1 MAKGIVTPSR
11 LFAACRIVFMP
22 FEPVIL
28 FFLLG
33 ALAGLIRSDLRIPA
47 VLYESLSIFLLLAI
61 GLKGGVELARY
72 PVSELVFAA
81 ACVVLAGA
89 LIPLIAYPVLAR
101 LGKLPRADAAS
112 IAAHYGSVSVVTFA
126 VGSTYLI
133 GQGEVAEG
141 YLTVFLV
148 LLEFPALMI
157 GIWLARRGAPGSDWG
172 KVLHEVFAGKSI
184 VLLLGG
190 LAIGW
195 VAGSEDLKP
204 LDKLFF
210 DLFKGMLAIF
220 LLEMGLVAASRI
232 GDLRRA
238 GWFLAGFAIVMP
250 LVSAALG
257 ITTGLLLGLSVGG
270 TTLLATLYASASY
283 IAAPAAMRI
292 AVPEA
297 NPGLSIGAALG
308 ITFPFNLLVGIPAY
322 HWLATTLHGVFA

>member
-1 MAKGIVTPSR
+1 
-11 LFAACRIVFMP
+11 MP
-22 FEPVIL
+22 YFEPVIL

-33 ALAGLIRSDLRIPA
+33 VIAGFVRSDLKIPG

-72 PVSELVFAA
+72 PLAELALPA
-81 ACVVLAGA
+81 LAVVLAGA
-89 LIPLIAYPVLAR
+89 MIPLIAYPILRKVGKLAR
-101 LGKLPRADAAS
+101 PDAGS

-126 VGSTYLI
+126 VGSTYLARL
-133 GQGEVAEG
+133 GNPVEG
-141 YLTVFLV
+141 FMTVFLV
-148 LLEFPALMI
+148 LLEFPALVI
-157 GIWLARRGAPGSDWG
+157 GVLLARRGERNTPWRR
-172 KVLHEVFAGKSI
+172 VLREVFAGKSI

-195 VAGSEDLKP
+195 IAGADGFVP

-210 DLFKGMLAIF
+210 DLFKGVLAFF
-220 LLEMGLVAASRI
+220 LLEMGLVAASRF

-238 GWFLAGFAIVMP
+238 GLFLVAFATLMP
-250 LVSAALG
+250 LASAGLG
-257 ITTGLLLGLSVGG
+257 LVTGNLLGLSVGG

-297 NPGLSIGAALG
+297 NPALSIGAALG
-308 ITFPFNLLVGIPAY
+308 VTFPFNLIVGIPLY
-322 HWLATTLHGVFA
+322 HRLALHFHSAGA

>member
-1 MAKGIVTPSR
+1 
-11 LFAACRIVFMP
+11 MP

-47 VLYESLSIFLLLAI
+47 VLYESLSILLLLAI

-72 PVSELVFAA
+72 PLADLVFAA
-81 ACVVLAGA
+81 LAVVVAGA
-89 LIPLIAYPVLAR
+89 LIPFIAYPVLAKM
-101 LGKLPRADAAS
+101 GKLPRADAAS

-126 VGSTYLI
+126 VGSTFLA
-133 GQGEVAEG
+133 GQGETVEG

-157 GIWLARRGAPGSDWG
+157 GIWLARRGEAGSDWG

-190 LAIGW
+190 LIIGW
-195 VAGSEDLKP
+195 IAGSEGIKP

-220 LLEMGLVAASRI
+220 LLEMGLVAASRL

-238 GWFLAGFAIVMP
+238 GWFLASFAIVMP
-250 LVSAALG
+250 MVSAAIG
-257 ITTGLLLGLSVGG
+257 IVTGLLLDLSIGG

-308 ITFPFNLLVGIPAY
+308 ITFPFNLLIGIPAY
-322 HWLATTLHGVFA
+322 HWLTKTLYGVFA